1 MPTDA
6 AAPSAP
12 AAGTPAHTRGE
23 GVDFMSALAG
33 AGPSSPTHAS
43 ARDKVVAL
51 EDKLKT
57 LDRQVEFET
66 RHFFANGVYV
76 RELII
81 PAGVVLTGHIHKHEH
96 IAICTQGEISIFDEA
111 GLRKVK
117 AGDVFVSRP
126 GIKRAGYAH
135 SETRFLNVLRM
146 SNPEERDLQAL
157 EAEFVAGSVAEYE
170 AWLQLTTGG
179 AEAPRTL
186 PSSAGSAVVEAAAVA
201 VPSSSAA

>member
-1 MPTDA
+1 MHPDP
-6 AAPSAP
+6 APAP
-12 AAGTPAHTRGE
+12 AAASPSAEAKASVRAE
-23 GVDFMSALAG
+23 GVDFMTALAG
-33 AGPSSPTHAS
+33 LGGSSPVPHS

-51 EDKLKT
+51 EDSLKAI
-57 LDRQVEFET
+57 DRPIEFEL

-81 PAGVVLTGHIHKHEH
+81 PAGVVLTGQIHKHEH

-111 GLRKVK
+111 GLRRVK

-146 SNPEERDLQAL
+146 SNPEERDLQVL
-157 EAEFVAGSVAEYE
+157 EAEFVAGTVAEYE
-170 AWLQLTTGG
+170 AWLSLTQGT
-179 AEAPRTL
+179 AEAPRAL
-186 PSSAGSAVVEAAAVA
+186 PPSAREAVVEAG
-201 VPSSSAA
+201 